1 MKRVIRI
8 LGLVCMAGLVV
19 FTSCKKEKATT
30 TEIEVVIPGMTCAD
44 EGERAYIDQNWNFCW
59 LAGDQIM
66 VYNLDTP
73 ADNGTTASV
82 CGVYHNTTGQA
93 PRARFSG
100 PSLGKKM
107 DEDYRYFYPV
117 NIIQQN
123 EAAAAQNMINLGN
136 ENRQTFYVRPVQQFN
151 DFNAPG
157 HPASK
162 VDVASMPMSIDTKN
176 LKAAATLRQIF
187 GVADIQLRATEGYT
201 VVVDSVKLIDN
212 VYNLW
217 GNCSLKLH
225 MVDTLQ
231 LQDLMLK
238 YKQGLVSGNMDNY
251 ATLFASYVI
260 GDLGWTSQPGVCPG
274 YPTAA
279 DDEAMRTLTLNCRH
293 MENGEEVGVTINSD
307 NANNTDFCFLVR
319 PMALSHGFRVLVY
332 LEGREEPVLIN
343 DWNNDND
350 PFLAAA
356 RTVVPGKFKMYQAQ
370 NTLQ

>member
-1 MKRVIRI
+1 
-8 LGLVCMAGLVV
+8 MAGLLV

-44 EGERAYIDQNWNFCW
+44 EGERAYIDQDWNFSW

-73 ADNGTTASV
+73 AENGTTASV

-93 PRARFSG
+93 PRAKFSG

-117 NIIQQN
+117 NIIQQD
-123 EAAAAQNMINLGN
+123 EATAAQNMINLGN

-151 DFNAPG
+151 DFDAPG

-176 LKAAATLRQIF
+176 LKASARLLQIF
-187 GVADIQLRATEGYT
+187 GVADIQLRAGSQD
-201 VVVDSVKLIDN
+201 VVVDSIKLIDN

-225 MVDTLQ
+225 MVDTTELRQ
-231 LQDLMLK
+231 LLNEFKLGVAMQ
-238 YKQGLVSGNMDNY
+238 NMTTFADH
-251 ATLFASYVI
+251 FASYVI

-274 YPTAA
+274 YPAAA

-293 MENGEEVGVTINSD
+293 MVDGEEVGVTINST

-319 PMALSHGFRVLVY
+319 PMAMAHGFKVLVY
-332 LEGREEPVLIN
+332 LHDRENPVEIN
-343 DWNNDND
+343 DWIADD
-350 PFLAAA
+350 PMLGMGRAV
-356 RTVVPGKFKMYQAQ
+356 TPGKYKMYQAQ
-370 NTLQ
+370 NPLQ